1 MDCPNCQL
9 VNPPGALKCDCGYDF
24 ATGHNKSPLR
34 GNQQSRS
41 SRLWWII
48 LLLIPMPVGLLPWY
62 VGVGLIFLIL
72 AMLLWAFWLEEKRKK
87 VDRNPNAQEPPSRR
101 SGVP

>member
-1 MDCPNCQL
+1 MVLAFGYDCGVVASHSIDCPTCQL

-24 ATGHNKSPLR
+24 ATGHNKSSLR

-48 LLLIPMPVGLLPWY
+48 LLLVPMPVGVLHRFAGVALMFVLLA
-62 VGVGLIFLIL
+62 I
-72 AMLLWAFWLEEKRKK
+72 LLWAFWVEEKQKK
-87 VDRNPNAQEPPSRR
+87 IE
-101 SGVP
+101 